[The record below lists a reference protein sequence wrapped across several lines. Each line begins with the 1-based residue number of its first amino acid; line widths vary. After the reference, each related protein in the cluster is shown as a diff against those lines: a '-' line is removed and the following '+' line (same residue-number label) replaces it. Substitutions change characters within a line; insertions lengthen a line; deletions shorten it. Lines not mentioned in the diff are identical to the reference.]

1 MKKARCAL
9 CWAVILLCLPGIL
22 ISAGRLPPDNRPLVA
37 KKYDGWSGVLRIWA
51 FEGWAET
58 GAPGGWVRRC
68 AAAFEK
74 AHGGVYIEIK
84 SVSAE
89 DVRALGREGVVPPDM
104 VLFPP
109 GLMDSAAGLAPVGA
123 LPVRGSLLGAGQG
136 FAAPVALGGYGWAV
150 NAESEGTA
158 VPADEEWRSWSRAAA
173 ALGKPEASVEEIEFE
188 PPGIDLGLPASAS
201 VSDPL
206 KEFMNGRLGAV
217 MVTQREIARL
227 NRLGDQG
234 RGPAWTLR
242 PGTWTDQILYMAVPA
257 NGGERQR
264 LAMEFL
270 QHLLS
275 DECQRQ
281 LTYAGLFPVT
291 DAAAGYSPGGA
302 MERMD
307 AALRSD
313 RLAVEPAFRI
323 SSEQ

>member
-9 CWAVILLCLPGIL
+9 CWAVILLCLPGIF

-37 KKYDGWSGVLRIWA
+37 KKYGGWSGVVRIWA
-51 FEGWAET
+51 FEGWSD
-58 GAPGGWVRRC
+58 GASGWVRRC

-84 SVSAE
+84 SVGAE
-89 DVRALGREGVVPPDM
+89 DVRALGREGVLPPDM

-109 GLMDSAAGLAPVGA
+109 GLMDGVSGLAPVGS

-136 FAAPVALGGYGWAV
+136 FAAPAALGGYGWAV
-150 NAESEGTA
+150 NEAAEGAA
-158 VPADEEWRSWSRAAA
+158 VPADEEWRRWSRAAA
-173 ALGKPEASVEEIEFE
+173 ALGEPEASIEEIEFE
-188 PPGIDLGLPASAS
+188 PPGIDLGLPASS
-201 VSDPL
+201 SISDPM

-217 MVTQREIARL
+217 MVTQKEIARL
-227 NRLGDQG
+227 NRLSDQG
-234 RGPAWTLR
+234 RGPEWTLR

-270 QHLLS
+270 HHLLS

-291 DAAAGYSPGGA
+291 DAAAGYAPGSA

-313 RLAVEPAFRI
+313 RLQAVPAFLI
-323 SSEQ
+323 SPER